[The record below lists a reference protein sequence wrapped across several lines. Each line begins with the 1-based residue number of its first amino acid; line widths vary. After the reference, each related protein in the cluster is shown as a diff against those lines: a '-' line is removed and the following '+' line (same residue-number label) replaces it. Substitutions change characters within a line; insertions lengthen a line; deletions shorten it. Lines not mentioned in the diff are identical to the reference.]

1 MKVLKR
7 FKLHPLRRY
16 NLSILGA
23 QVGVYAALVSI
34 WTLVTML
41 IEHDI
46 NTIQESIRINALVL
60 FLLLIVFMVN
70 FYLLVPYFFEA
81 KDRIKQWTFWIINL
95 VFIILWDKQFFNIYN
110 TTLPSETTRIGFYQ
124 FGVLW
129 MILNYAMVVAAI
141 FVRYYIRHN
150 ALKRQLREQKQKMT
164 EAELAWL
171 KNQLNPHFLFNT
183 LNNIASLTQTSPAN
197 AQRAIGQLSELL
209 RYTLYA
215 TQPKEVS
222 LTDEIAFIK
231 NYINLMRLRSGANV
245 EITSQFTIRN
255 SQLVIAP
262 LLFLTPVENAFKH
275 GISASK
281 PSFIHISII
290 EENGDIIFL
299 SENSNYPKNAT
310 DKSGKG
316 IGLENMYR
324 RLELI
329 YPRHYRIHQVIDR
342 NIYRTKITITPF
354 EH

>member
-7 FKLHPLRRY
+7 FKLQPLRRY

-110 TTLPSETTRIGFYQ
+110 ATLPSDTTRIGFYQ

-129 MILNYAMVVAAI
+129 MILNY
-141 FVRYYIRHN
+141 
-150 ALKRQLREQKQKMT
+150 
-164 EAELAWL
+164 
-171 KNQLNPHFLFNT
+171 NPHFLFNT

-222 LTDEIAFIK
+222 LMGEIAFIK

-245 EITSQFTIRN
+245 EITSQFTIQN
-255 SQLVIAP
+255 SQLLIAP

-275 GISASK
+275 GISATN

-290 EENGDIIFL
+290 EEDGNIIFL